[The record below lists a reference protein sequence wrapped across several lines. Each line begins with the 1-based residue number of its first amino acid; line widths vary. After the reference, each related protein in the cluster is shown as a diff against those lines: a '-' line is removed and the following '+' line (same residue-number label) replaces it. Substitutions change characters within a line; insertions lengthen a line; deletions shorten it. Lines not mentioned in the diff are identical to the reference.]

1 MVELIGDVVI
11 PSEFITPNKPTA
23 GLPAAPQ
30 AGTVYFD
37 VTTSKLVFWTGA
49 AYETVTSA

>member
-1 MVELIGDVVI
+1 MVEVIGDVVI
-11 PSEFITPNKPTA
+11 PLELITPNKATA
-23 GLPAAPQ
+23 DLPSAPK

>member
-1 MVELIGDVVI
+1 MVEVVGDVVI
-11 PSEFITPNKPTA
+11 PIELVMPNKATA
-23 GLPAAPQ
+23 DLPAAPQ

-37 VTTSKLVFWTGA
+37 STTSKLVFWTGA